1 MHDLRPG
8 GNGQEIEIEL
18 FEPKRLFMSIERL
31 ESVEPPRDFG
41 RDRDTQ
47 TTPRLLKVFG
57 GLY

>member
-31 ESVEPPRDFG
+31 ESVEPLGDFG
-41 RDRDTQ
+41 RD
-47 TTPRLLKVFG
+47 
-57 GLY
+57 